1 MNWVERL
8 RSLAVPAALVTVVGA
23 EGSTPR
29 PAGTRMVVTAGEVH
43 ETIGGGN
50 LEFKAIELARR
61 HLMNTRAGDTA
72 FYRFPLGPALGQCC
86 GGATSVV
93 IEHLVPDPAGWVETL
108 AGRLASG
115 VPVVLATPLSA
126 AWRHGRVIERRDAGC
141 VADGGIALP
150 ARLRDAARDLL
161 ESSDPGATLAFVPGS
176 DAAEEG
182 GVLLERIG
190 PEPFRVEVFGAG
202 HVGRAL
208 IGVLAG
214 LPCRVRWI
222 DEREAQFPAAVPGNV
237 SVVSVD
243 VPVAEVDAAPAGA
256 WFLVMTHSHALDQAI
271 CERVLRRGD
280 FAYLGLIGSKTKR
293 AQFERRLAERGL
305 TREQLGRLTC
315 PIGIP
320 SIRGKE
326 PGVIAVAVAAQLLEL
341 RPELRPEPRQKQR
354 EASDPAVVPSR
365 S

>member
-1 MNWVERL
+1 MNWLERL
-8 RSLAVPAALVTVVGA
+8 RSLSEPAALVTVVNA

-29 PAGTRMVVTAGEVH
+29 PAGTRMIVTAGAVH

-61 HLMNTRAGDTA
+61 HLQDTGPGDIG

-93 IEHLVPDPAGWVETL
+93 IEHLAPGASGWVATL
-108 AGRLASG
+108 AEHLANG
-115 VPVVLATPLSA
+115 VQAVLATPLSE

-141 VADGGIALP
+141 VADGGIPLP
-150 ARLRDAARDLL
+150 ARLRDAARTLL
-161 ESSDPGATLAFVPGS
+161 ESSDADASTVFFPGAEGTP
-176 DAAEEG
+176 EG

-202 HVGRAL
+202 HVGQAL
-208 IGVLAG
+208 IRVLAG

-222 DEREAQFPAAVPGNV
+222 DEREAQFPAGIPDNV
-237 SVVSVD
+237 SVLSVD
-243 VPVAEVDAAPAGA
+243 VPAAEVGTAPAGA
-256 WFLVMTHSHALDQAI
+256 WFLVMTHSHALDQDI
-271 CERVLRRGD
+271 CERVMRRGD
-280 FAYLGLIGSKTKR
+280 FSYLGLIGSKTKR
-293 AQFERRLAERGL
+293 AQFERRLVERGIA
-305 TREQLGRLTC
+305 REQLGRLTC

-326 PGVIAVAVAAQLLEL
+326 PGVIAVAVAAQLLEM
-341 RPELRPEPRQKQR
+341 RQTQR
-354 EASDPAVVPSR
+354 ELARTAIASPQS
-365 S
+365 